1 MSTTRKHCESTSRSK
16 PLLFT
21 SFRIVSKKQ
30 FSFIFLYRINCPGV
44 RSAGTLLCNLCQIVQ
59 ILCNCLYSL
68 FIIKYEFEGFWLMV
82 MYMYLSHLRPKANI
96 MNYRYMLVKLGK
108 VNIKGK
114 LTLVSGK
121 ISAVIFAKAT
131 CCVSLPFCDSK
142 WLLRKAHERFLLP
155 PENRPT
161 LATVIKVFR
170 CY

>member
-1 MSTTRKHCESTSRSK
+1 
-16 PLLFT
+16 
-21 SFRIVSKKQ
+21 
-30 FSFIFLYRINCPGV
+30 
-44 RSAGTLLCNLCQIVQ
+44 
-59 ILCNCLYSL
+59 
-68 FIIKYEFEGFWLMV
+68 MV

-96 MNYRYMLVKLGK
+96 MNYVLVKLGK

-121 ISAVIFAKAT
+121 ISAVTFAKAT